1 MNGCNLHAQDKPQC
15 LFRIIYE
22 KVCDLRALF
31 AAPERQ
37 GVGPFSFLGCSPAEK
52 RLLLCICIHDGI
64 SVKDLAAME
73 GITPS
78 AVSQTVKRL
87 EKRGCIIKTQCLTN
101 HKKYHIRPTEL
112 GLNMCREIVKRDSEN
127 VERFKLYLSS
137 HFSEDELTSFLKVLT
152 GVCDY
157 ASRRSASEKS
167 NHGSGGE

>member
-1 MNGCNLHAQDKPQC
+1 MPFPHYLRKGMRFAGAVCRPRAAGRGTFF
-15 LFRIIYE
+15 LFGMQPGR
-22 KVCDLRALF
+22 KKAASVHLRA
-31 AAPERQ
+31 R
-37 GVGPFSFLGCSPAEK
+37 
-52 RLLLCICIHDGI
+52 RI

-101 HKKYHIRPTEL
+101 HKKYHIRPTEP
-112 GLNMCREIVKRDSEN
+112 GLDMCREIVKRDSEN
-127 VERFKLYLSS
+127 VERFRLFLSS